1 MHHVSRT
8 LRIAAL
14 LATAALAAPQA
25 ARADAAD
32 LARAAAL
39 VQRVVELNQKFS
51 AANVTLEAPE
61 PLAGADGKYVLPVNA
76 DGTLTAWAEKA
87 LAAQLGNIAGEQ
99 AGTAAAKG
107 LGSVVPGGGLAGGF
121 LKKKGKETGA
131 MTALGG
137 SEFVKQASSL
147 SFDSISDYAVYLHA
161 KLAGTENYTQAVQ
174 AAIALYPDLEKSY
187 VGNISKALELSKK
200 ALASAASE

>member
-1 MHHVSRT
+1 MHYVSRS

-25 ARADAAD
+25 ARADAGD

-51 AANVTLEAPE
+51 AANVTLDAPE
-61 PLAGADGKYVLPVNA
+61 PIAGSTGKYLLPINA

-99 AGTAAAKG
+99 AGAAAAKG
-107 LGSVVPGGGLAGGF
+107 LGSVVPGGSLAGGL

-137 SEFVKQASSL
+137 ADFVKQASSL

-161 KLAGTENYTQAVQ
+161 KLAGAENYTKAIQ

-200 ALASAASE
+200 ALAAAAK

>member
-1 MHHVSRT
+1 MHYVSRS

-14 LATAALAAPQA
+14 LATAALAAPHA
-25 ARADAAD
+25 ARADAGD

-51 AANVTLEAPE
+51 AANVTLDAPE
-61 PLAGADGKYVLPVNA
+61 PIAGSTGKYLLPINA

-99 AGTAAAKG
+99 AGAAAAKG
-107 LGSVVPGGGLAGGF
+107 LGSVVPGGSLAGGL

-137 SEFVKQASSL
+137 ADFVKQASSL

-161 KLAGTENYTQAVQ
+161 KLAGAENYTKAIQ

-200 ALASAASE
+200 ALAAAAK